1 VADRGA
7 ASGWSFD
14 PVEELTMLL
23 SSVPRR
29 ILAYREPT
37 DMRKSFD
44 GLIGVV
50 RSRLAEDPLS
60 ATLFVFVNR
69 RGNDL
74 KLLAWDRTG
83 FVLFAK
89 RLEQGRFVL
98 PGDDA
103 KQLLHEQ
110 MLMLILDGIALG
122 KRRVVC

>member
-1 VADRGA
+1 MADRGA
-7 ASGWSFD
+7 ASGRSVD

-29 ILAYREPT
+29 ILADREPI
-37 DMRKSFD
+37 DMRKSFND
-44 GLIGVV
+44 LIGVV
-50 RSRLAEDPLS
+50 RSQLAEDPLS
-60 ATLFVFVNR
+60 A
-69 RGNDL
+69 
-74 KLLAWDRTG
+74 TG